1 VWVSVQ
7 PLFFMCLDFGER
19 CLKRLFFIS
28 IGNNKERERCLKRLF
43 FISIGNNK
51 RERCLK
57 RLFFISIG
65 NNKRERDV

>member
-1 VWVSVQ
+1 VPSVQ
-7 PLFFMCLDFGER
+7 PLSLMCSDFG
-19 CLKRLFFIS
+19 
-28 IGNNKERERCLKRLF
+28 ERCLKRLF

>member
-28 IGNNKERERCLKRLF
+28 IGNNKRERCLKRLF
-43 FISIGNNK
+43 FISIGNK
-51 RERCLK
+51 KERERCLK
-57 RLFFISIG
+57 RQF
-65 NNKRERDV
+65 V